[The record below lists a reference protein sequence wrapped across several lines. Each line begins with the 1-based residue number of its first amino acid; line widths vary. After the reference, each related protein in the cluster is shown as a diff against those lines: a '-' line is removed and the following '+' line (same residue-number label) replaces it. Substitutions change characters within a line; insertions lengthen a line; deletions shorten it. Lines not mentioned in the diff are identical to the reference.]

1 MSRSGQ
7 GAGKAPRRTR
17 YRCVVNYLAHVY
29 LARHDDEAML
39 GALLGDFVGT
49 ADLHRY
55 SATMQGEILLHRKID
70 SYTDRHPAVASTRAL
85 FPEGRRRFAGIAL
98 DVYFDHLLARA
109 WPAYSEVALDA
120 FAQRFY
126 ATLRAHHALL
136 PERLKQ
142 IAPHMAAHDWF
153 GAYRDRDSVDRA
165 VRRIA
170 TRLSRRGD
178 ALVDCLP
185 LLRRHETEIDTR
197 FAAFFPDLQDYV
209 ATLREGAGVGSPA
222 AR

>member
-1 MSRSGQ
+1 MSRPGQ
-7 GAGKAPRRTR
+7 RAGNGPRAR

-55 SATMQGEILLHRKID
+55 SATMQDEILLHRKID
-70 SYTDRHPAVASTRAL
+70 SYTDRHPAVVAARAM
-85 FPEGRRRFAGIAL
+85 FPDGRRRYAGIAL

-136 PERLKQ
+136 PERL
-142 IAPHMAAHDWF
+142 
-153 GAYRDRDSVDRA
+153 
-165 VRRIA
+165 RRI
-170 TRLSRRGD
+170 GD
-178 ALVDCLP
+178 ALVDCLA
-185 LLRRHETEIDTR
+185 LLRRHEAAIDAR
-197 FAAFFPDLQDYV
+197 FASFFPDLQDYV
-209 ATLREGAGVGSPA
+209 AALRKGA
-222 AR
+222 